1 MDELINEKPLN
12 EILIADDHNRKTIP
26 VEGTRW
32 GELIIPAK
40 HENPDKTKEGLRI
53 LAVASFDYGYVML
66 ETLKECEKRFPNR
79 LNIVGLVTDDPANQ
93 EAKISMK
100 RRIWRMFDDKGKL
113 EEEKVIVESALS
125 FGVPCYTGEIKIDYF
140 NKLLAAWNPDAILVF
155 VFGQF
160 FNKEIIN
167 YSNLGIYNFHPA
179 DLANNYG
186 AGPQPFED
194 MIERRAETSKLTI
207 HHITEDV
214 DAGHIVGQSPP
225 VNIKLKNGN
234 LTDKVLVLEDKLMEP
249 VEKMSAILISELIL
263 RKESGKTGKIDKIDF
278 DKFFTEKEKE
288 GLMKP
293 IQSNNYKTKLPVLSE
308 DSVFFKRT

>member
-1 MDELINEKPLN
+1 MNELKNEKPLN
-12 EILIADDHNRKTIP
+12 KTLLADDNKRKIIP

-32 GELIIPAK
+32 GELIISAK
-40 HENPDKTKEGLRI
+40 NENGGKTKEGLKV
-53 LAVASFDYGYVML
+53 LAVASFDYGYVMF
-66 ETLKECEKRFPNR
+66 ETLKECERQYPNR
-79 LNIVGLVTDDPANQ
+79 LNIVGLVTDDPANL

-100 RRIWRMFDDKGKL
+100 RRIWRMFDAEGKMK
-113 EEEKVIVESALS
+113 EEKMMVESALS

-140 NKLLAAWNPDAILVF
+140 NKLLAKWNPDAIMVF

-167 YSNLGIYNFHPA
+167 YPKLGIYNFHPT

-194 MIERRAETSKLTI
+194 MIERKAETSKLTI

-225 VNIKLKNGN
+225 VNIKLKNGKH
-234 LTDKVLVLEDKLMEP
+234 TDNVLVLEEKMMEP
-249 VEKMSAILISELIL
+249 IEKMSAKLISELIL
-263 RKESGKTGKIDKIDF
+263 KKEAGKTGKIDIIDF
-278 DKFFTEKEKE
+278 DGFFNESEKEE
-288 GLMKP
+288 LMQP
-293 IQSNNYKTKLPVLSE
+293 IQLNEHRIGFPVVNPNCE
-308 DSVFFKRT
+308 FFID

>member
-1 MDELINEKPLN
+1 MNKLINEKPLN
-12 EILIADDHNRKTIP
+12 EILLADDKKRKIIP

-40 HENPDKTKEGLRI
+40 HENPGKTQDGLKV
-53 LAVASFDYGYVML
+53 LAVASFDYGYVMF
-66 ETLKECEKRFPNR
+66 ETLKECEKRFPER
-79 LNIVGLVTDDPANQ
+79 LNIVGLVTDDPANP

-113 EEEKVIVESALS
+113 KEEKMMVESALS

-140 NKLLAAWNPDAILVF
+140 NKLLAEWNPDAILVF

-167 YSNLGIYNFHPA
+167 YPKLGIYNFHPA
-179 DLANNYG
+179 DLANHYG
-186 AGPQPFED
+186 AGPRPFED
-194 MIERRAETSKLTI
+194 MIERKAETSRLSI

-214 DAGHIVGQSPP
+214 DAGHIVGQSPL
-225 VNIKLKNGN
+225 VNIRFKNGE
-234 LTDKVLVLEDKLMEP
+234 LTENVMVLEDKLMQP

-263 RKESGKTGKIDKIDF
+263 RKEAGKTEKIDEIDF
-278 DKFFTEKEKE
+278 NKSFTEKEQEK
-288 GLMKP
+288 LMDP
-293 IQSNNYKTKLPVLSE
+293 IQSDKHKTQLPVLSKNPE
-308 DSVFFKRT
+308 FFIK